1 MANVWRQAP
10 SGRIDVQD
18 LRKKG
23 SLATLFFEGLM
34 ATITYTFVRR
44 CDGGAH
50 TVFDISINGQAAERV
65 VYDNDELG
73 APLSAM
79 PQENR
84 TLLQMGILRI
94 HMAGKTRAQIQAE
107 LANPVTVTI

>member
-1 MANVWRQAP
+1 
-10 SGRIDVQD
+10 
-18 LRKKG
+18 
-23 SLATLFFEGLM
+23 M

-50 TVFDISINGQAAERV
+50 TVFDILINNPNPERV

-73 APLSAM
+73 EPLSQM
-79 PQENR
+79 PPDNR

-94 HMAGKTRAQIQAE
+94 HMAGKTRAQIQTE